1 MKAIVLC
8 GGLGTRLGELTR
20 ETPKP
25 MIPVA
30 GRPFLSYVLDR
41 LVEGGA
47 SELVLAVSFQW
58 EKIRALY
65 GSQWRGVPVVYS
77 VEPQPLGTGGAI
89 RHAMRSHEIEEA
101 IVVNGDTLLDLDAGA
116 LAAFARDKAADVA
129 MALKYMADTSRFGRV
144 EIDQAARVLGF
155 REKGV
160 GQAGLINS
168 GVYHVHA
175 RVFADSTDAAFSFEL
190 DVLAGKLD
198 TAAIYGMQTDAYF
211 IDMGVPE
218 DLARAQYE
226 LPLPRRDV
234 AGEGPAR

>member
-65 GSQWRGVPVVYS
+65 GSQWRGVPVAYS

-89 RHAMRSHEIEEA
+89 CHAMRSHDIDET
-101 IVVNGDTLLDLDAGA
+101 IVVNGDTLLDLDASA
-116 LAAFARDKAADVA
+116 LVAFARDKEADVA

-144 EIDQAARVLGF
+144 EIDQSARVLGF

-168 GVYHVHA
+168 GVYYVHA
-175 RVFADSTDAAFSFEL
+175 RVFTASSNAAFSFEL
-190 DVLAGKLD
+190 DVLTGKLN
-198 TAAIYGMQTDAYF
+198 TAAIYGMQTNAYF

-226 LPLPRRDV
+226 LPLQRPGVD
-234 AGEGPAR
+234 ADGLAR